1 MANRRGA
8 GRRTKLPTDT
18 MVRTDKK
25 KKQKK
30 SRPSCRIQIRGVLA
44 RAKWNSLVNQIRQ
57 KDGLSPWEQSH
68 KYDYSL
74 LKAVKLSG
82 ITIDVFKSALRQ
94 FRTKNTVHTF
104 INVLH
109 SNGLSSTAVTTEDK
123 QRIVNIIIN
132 GSKRGR
138 SPTKSV
144 AVSTKTKYPTYPTD
158 STTTGYDALRYLY
171 SPFAMAL
178 RMVGHTDRSLAD
190 LLSDDVLRTVCK
202 LTKSN
207 PVSSVHPLSTHSKD
221 NTTLTTRQQKSTNV
235 QPKRKSKRKET
246 VN

>member
-1 MANRRGA
+1 
-8 GRRTKLPTDT
+8 
-18 MVRTDKK
+18 MVRTDN

-44 RAKWNSLVNQIRQ
+44 REKWNSLVNQIRR
-57 KDGLSPWEQSH
+57 KNGLSPWEKSH

-82 ITIDVFKSALRQ
+82 ITIDDFKTALRR
-94 FRTKNTVHTF
+94 FRSEHTVQNF

-123 QRIVNIIIN
+123 KRIVSIIIS
-132 GSKRGR
+132 GSKRER
-138 SPTKSV
+138 VPTKSV
-144 AVSTKTKYPTYPTD
+144 VVSTKSKYPTYPTD
-158 STTTGYDALRYLY
+158 STTTGYDALRYMY

-178 RMVGHTDRSLAD
+178 RIKGHTVSSLDD
-190 LLSDDVLRTVCK
+190 LLSDDVLETVCSLSK
-202 LTKSN
+202 ISK
-207 PVSSVHPLSTHSKD
+207 PVSTRHPLSPNRKD
-221 NTTLTTRQQKSTNV
+221 NTTLATRQQKSTKV
-235 QPKRKSKRKET
+235 QHKRKSKRKKT